1 MVEKVPGVSL
11 ETVASGQEARV
22 LSIGGGPQLRAR
34 LAGMGILPG
43 VKIKVTHKRGGPIMI
58 AAGRTR
64 LALGRSMVRKVMVT
78 VSPLPCSA
86 AGTKRA

>member
-1 MVEKVPGVSL
+1 MVEKVAGVSL

-22 LSIGGGPQLRAR
+22 VAIGGGQQLRAR

-43 VKIKVTHKRGGPIMI
+43 VKIRVTHKRGGPIMI

-64 LALGRSMVRKVMVT
+64 LALGRSMVKKVLVA
-78 VSPLPCSA
+78 VCGHK
-86 AGTKRA
+86 AGGD